1 MEEIFKRVR
10 EAGLEVHPQNCV
22 FGAHSID
29 FLGHL
34 IFADSLQ
41 AQEEKLAAIPDLPA
55 PTDLHSL
62 RAALRLFSYYRN
74 FVLHFSS
81 IAHPLN
87 QLLKK
92 DAVWQWGDKQMEA
105 FQELKLQLCQSPVLQ
120 LPNAYKP
127 FILTTD

>member
-1 MEEIFKRVR
+1 M
-10 EAGLEVHPQNCV
+10 
-22 FGAHSID
+22 
-29 FLGHL
+29 
-34 IFADSLQ
+34 
-41 AQEEKLAAIPDLPA
+41 AAIRDLQA
-55 PTDLHSL
+55 PTDLHRP
-62 RAALRLFSYYRN
+62 RAAMGLFSYYRK
-74 FVLHFSS
+74 FVLHFNS

-92 DAVWQWGDKQMEA
+92 DAVWQWDDKQTEA